1 MTVKWWNLVSNGEQS
16 WGSILGLGRPT
27 YEARAVDAYPIISQ
41 DPLGSLPGLVAPN
54 AEQAARGLLRT
65 GLGVSILQAFISAEN
80 HSNIL
85 QMRKL
90 KLRKEKGF
98 SKFPLSK

>member
-1 MTVKWWNLVSNGEQS
+1 MLS
-16 WGSILGLGRPT
+16 
-27 YEARAVDAYPIISQ
+27 
-41 DPLGSLPGLVAPN
+41 
-54 AEQAARGLLRT
+54 
-65 GLGVSILQAFISAEN
+65 VSILKALISVET

-90 KLRKEKGF
+90 KFRKEKGF